1 VSFRVPRRVSASGVL
16 ALALGASLL
25 PTAVQAQVPTIP
37 ALPSDTARGASPV
50 ILTGS
55 QLATW
60 SRPAADGVAEPYP
73 SGASEDNPI
82 GDLRRTAHNGT
93 IVVPPNPSGVTVGVD
108 DIAAYSWTGT
118 AWKEV
123 PVQVDERFPYFLAN
137 GRSGFGFYSGT
148 DKELT
153 YAWNPNAHTAG
164 EEAWKKMFG
173 QCAARYGTAAEV
185 AAAAAATNPF
195 VTFGPQEYAEDYTAA
210 MADPAVGLD
219 DDDEIALQARD
230 AGPLAPPGTPAPAGT
245 AAALPPQGSVVGGQT
260 VAIADPKN
268 PAATKFIYLF
278 LQPGGS
284 SFTHQNS
291 EIKHVRD
298 ANADEF
304 IDRGSFTDASPEK
317 LGTSNT
323 GYGPNL
329 PGTVCNG
336 PNGTTAPR
344 NSSDRFPR
352 DGMTIS
358 TPTYQLYASGRWM
371 VRDYK
376 VAKPTQPGTYGPDLI
391 DRWKGRAFQQSPDS
405 SVSVV
410 GFEDEQVNWEANGA
424 LLGWRAGAVRVIRET
439 WGADSGTNVT
449 KTETFY
455 RDADVY
461 RYRVRVHP
469 IPSDGLYTSWDYNK
483 DVASL
488 YYNPTRPDGVPIDG
502 VNDDTGNVDSIPGS
516 GNPAFVDACDPTFD
530 VCSAVGRTE
539 QVAGKGDAGSAVYS
553 FEILGPTSALNFSA
567 VPYYRDDACLDDGT
581 GDAPVN
587 RPWPGEAST
596 DSRVKQGY
604 VDYWKA
610 HGAPATLT
618 YADLACDPANVNPLV
633 PQWKK
638 TPFQGAYA
646 SHGIHFFVTGD
657 TDNATLGVPATEID
671 GQQWRYAVP
680 MATPRNATLEYGPN
694 VTAPL
699 KATAVPYG
707 SDPSA
712 EPVVPELPWAP
723 LAPLVGLGLVGW
735 WMRRR
740 SMAAAAPAASV

>member
-1 VSFRVPRRVSASGVL
+1 VVL
-16 ALALGASLL
+16 LALGAGLL
-25 PTAVQAQVPTIP
+25 PTAVEAQVPTVP
-37 ALPSDTARGASPV
+37 SLPTSTSRGASPV
-50 ILTGS
+50 ILTGA

-93 IVVPPNPSGVTVGVD
+93 IVTPANPAGVTVGVD

-123 PVQVDERFPYFLAN
+123 PVQVDERFPHFLAN

-153 YAWNPNAHTAG
+153 YAWNPSAHTAG

-173 QCAARYGTAAEV
+173 ECSARYGTLAEIT
-185 AAAAAATNPF
+185 AAATGANAF
-195 VTFGPQEYAEDYTAA
+195 VTYGPQEEAEDYTTA
-210 MADPAVGLD
+210 MSDPATGLD

-230 AGPLAPPGTPAPAGT
+230 AGPLAPPGTAAPAGT

-260 VAIADPKN
+260 VAIADPTN
-268 PAATKFIYLF
+268 PAATKYIYLF

-284 SFTHQNS
+284 KFTHENS

-298 ANADEF
+298 SNANEY
-304 IDRGSFTDASPEK
+304 IDKNTFASGSLEQ
-317 LGTSNT
+317 LGSSNT

-336 PNGTTAPR
+336 PSGATAPR
-344 NSSDRFPR
+344 NSTDRFPR

-358 TPTYQLYASGRWM
+358 TPTYQLHASGRWM
-371 VRDYK
+371 VRDYQ
-376 VAKPTQPGTYGPDLI
+376 VAKPGQPGVYGPDLI

-410 GFEDEQVNWEANGA
+410 GFEDEQVNWEGNGA
-424 LLGWRAGAVRVIRET
+424 LLGWRAGPVRVIRET

-483 DVASL
+483 DVAAV

-502 VNDDTGNVDSIPGS
+502 VNDDTGNVDSVPGS
-516 GNPAFVDACDPTFD
+516 GNPAFVDACDPSFD

-539 QVAGKGDAGSAVYS
+539 QVAGRGDTGSAVYS

-581 GDAPVN
+581 GDAPVQ

-680 MATPRNATLEYGPN
+680 MAAPRNATLEYGPN
-694 VTAPL
+694 ITAPL

-707 SDPSA
+707 QDPSA
-712 EPVVPELPWAP
+712 EPVVPEVPWAP

-735 WMRRR
+735 WVHLRRN
-740 SMAAAAPAASV
+740 AAGTPVPTPSV